1 MVSEKGVGVKV
12 LGSMFTSRVSFKRLG
27 GLLRSRKMRGW
38 SEIE

>member
-1 MVSEKGVGVKV
+1 MKV

-27 GLLRSRKMRGW
+27 RLLRSRKMRGW